1 MTLDKYIQKRDFKS
15 TAEPAGKIK
24 ESGNE
29 LIFVVQKHAA
39 TNLHY
44 DFRLEMEGLLR
55 SWVIPKG
62 PTLNPGDKR
71 LALMVEDHP
80 YEYKDFEG
88 TIAEG
93 NYGAGNVIIWD
104 RGTYYAVETQD
115 YKSSENEL
123 VEGLKNGHINFIL
136 KGEKLKGEFS
146 LIKLKGKLKNA
157 WLIIKKN
164 DNYAT
169 ENDILKENKSV
180 VSSRTL
186 ESFDKKT
193 TTSEDSGESN

>member
-15 TAEPAGKIK
+15 TAEPAGNIK
-24 ESGNE
+24 ESVDD

-44 DFRLEMEGLLR
+44 DFRLEMEGLLK

-104 RGTYYAVETQD
+104 RGTYESVENPEN
-115 YKSSENEL
+115 KNSEKVIL
-123 VEGLKNGHINFIL
+123 EGLKNGHIHFIL
-136 KGEKLKGEFS
+136 RGEKLKGEFS

-164 DNYAT
+164 DKYAT
-169 ENDILKENKSV
+169 EQDILEENKSV
-180 VSSRTL
+180 ISSRTL
-186 ESFDKKT
+186 ESFD
-193 TTSEDSGESN
+193 S

>member
-1 MTLDKYIQKRDFKS
+1 MTLDKYIQKRNFKS
-15 TAEPAGKIK
+15 TAEPEGRIK
-24 ESGNE
+24 ESGND

-44 DFRLEMEGLLR
+44 DFRLEMEGLLK

-104 RGTYYAVETQD
+104 RGTYEAVEISD
-115 YKSSENEL
+115 NKNSEKIL
-123 VEGLKNGHINFIL
+123 IEGLKNGHINFIL

-146 LIKLKGKLKNA
+146 LIRLKGKLKNA

-164 DNYAT
+164 DTYAS

-186 ESFDKKT
+186 ESF
-193 TTSEDSGESN
+193 G